1 MEGQLR
7 YAKDTGVGQAQHPY
21 QMGEA
26 TTKYK
31 LIFVGDNGVGKT
43 AVI

>member
-1 MEGQLR
+1 ME
-7 YAKDTGVGQAQHPY
+7 AKEGVGNAQNPY
-21 QMGEA
+21 MAAGDQ

-43 AVI
+43 ALI